1 MSLKSRAA
9 ALTAVHARRSF
20 LVSSPVTGRNS
31 NMRTSNVWK
40 LIAIASTLG
49 MMLSLAC
56 HASVAVNSASAEQP
70 HMQSA
75 RDHLQA
81 AKAELQAA
89 DPNKGGHRENAMG

>member
-1 MSLKSRAA
+1 
-9 ALTAVHARRSF
+9 
-20 LVSSPVTGRNS
+20 
-31 NMRTSNVWK
+31 MRTSNVWK

-89 DPNKGGHRENAMG
+89 DPNKGGHRENAMGLCDQAIAEVNAGIEYARTH